1 MTLVGT
7 FEGVHIDQMYREHLL
22 DHYRNPRH
30 FGVIMGAEHFHDL
43 NPLCGDELEFFV
55 AFENGKINDISF
67 KGQGCALSVASASM
81 LAEEALGKDGSWVK
95 KLVRDSMNAL
105 VGVDVA
111 PMRVKCM
118 MLPVKILKTLVYLH
132 EGKMVDGESLW

>member
-1 MTLVGT
+1 MTSVGA
-7 FEGVHIDQMYREHLL
+7 FEGVHVDQMYREHLL

-30 FGVIMGAEHFHDL
+30 FGTLKDAEHIHDL
-43 NPLCGDELEFFV
+43 NPLCGDELEFFAV
-55 AFENGKINDISF
+55 FDGTTIKQVSF
-67 KGQGCALSVASASM
+67 NGQGCALSVASASM
-81 LAEEALGKDGSWVK
+81 LADEVLGKDGRWVK
-95 KLVRDSMNAL
+95 GLSRESMTAL

-132 EGKMVDGESLW
+132 EGKTVDGELLW

>member
-1 MTLVGT
+1 MTSVGV
-7 FEGVHIDQMYREHLL
+7 FEGVHVDQMYREHLL

-30 FGVIMGAEHFHDL
+30 FGTITGADHVHDL
-43 NPLCGDELEFFV
+43 NPLCGDELEFFAV
-55 AFENGKINDISF
+55 FDGTMIRQVSF

-81 LAEEALGKDGSWVK
+81 LAEEAVGKDGKWVK
-95 KLVRDSMNAL
+95 ELSRASMNAL

-118 MLPVKILKTLVYLH
+118 MLSVKILKTLVYLH
-132 EGKMVDGESLW
+132 EGKTVDGGLLW